1 MKPIH
6 LNLASRPYRDYRPVY
21 AVVVLLSLL
30 TAYLM
35 LNNVETY
42 YRYTHETR
50 NTRAKIASIEA
61 QTRQERE
68 RGEIAERRLKTLDLA
83 RLDAQTKFVNAR
95 LAQRAFSWS
104 ALLDELESVLADD
117 VRLVSI
123 APTFSDDGTIVL
135 SLQFQ
140 AKQANGM
147 VETINRMHADAQFHN
162 PFPANERV
170 VDGVGYAFDLTAEY
184 RPASSMTAQASSAK
198 PATDSNIPA
207 TTPSA
212 NAAVAEVT
220 R

>member
-21 AVVVLLSLL
+21 AAVVVLSLL
-30 TAYLM
+30 TAFLM

-61 QTRQERE
+61 QTRQERQSD
-68 RGEIAERRLKTLDLA
+68 ATAQQRLKGLDLA

-104 ALLDELESVLADD
+104 GLLDELESVLADD
-117 VRLVSI
+117 VRLLTI
-123 APTFSDDGTIVL
+123 APAFTEEGPIIL
-135 SLQFQ
+135 SLRFE

-147 VETINRMHADAQFHN
+147 VETINRMHADPQFRN
-162 PFPANERV
+162 PFPANERRIE
-170 VDGVGYAFDLTAEY
+170 GGGYAFDLTVNYLPVAPSSA
-184 RPASSMTAQASSAK
+184 RPAVK
-198 PATDSNIPA
+198 PVANIPA
-207 TTPSA
+207 AAPSA
-212 NAAVAEVT
+212 KVTVAEVT